1 MLPVATLTLKKQM
14 VRGAQCPNGFK
25 EDSEDNSIDPVVFD
39 ANDLTNPIRRNQM
52 MAMDSPNL
60 AKKPRN
66 KGKQMKIIGKY

>member
-1 MLPVATLTLKKQM
+1 M

-39 ANDLTNPIRRNQM
+39 ANDLTNQIRRNQM